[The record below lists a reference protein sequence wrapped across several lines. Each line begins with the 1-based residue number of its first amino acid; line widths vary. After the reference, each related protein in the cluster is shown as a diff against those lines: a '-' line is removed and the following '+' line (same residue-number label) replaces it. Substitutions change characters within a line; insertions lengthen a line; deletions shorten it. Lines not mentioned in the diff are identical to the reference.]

1 MYIIGENIHIISDKV
16 KAALTARDAAFFQ
29 DLAVSQVEAGA
40 QALDLNLGPRKKDWE
55 EVFPWMVE
63 TVEAVVDVPLSFD
76 STNILGIEAGLKK
89 ITKAQPII
97 NSTSAE
103 AERLEQVPLLAKKYN
118 ARLVALTMGQSGIPV
133 GADERVNIAL
143 EKLIP
148 RALEIDFPIT
158 DLIIDPLVLTVSGC
172 QEYCPELIEAVRTIQ
187 FAWDPPPPISVG
199 LSNVSNA
206 VPKENRPLINR
217 VYGAM
222 LMGAGLQMMIADP
235 FDEDL
240 KETIRI
246 IEERD
251 ASTPTGQ
258 LYLSIHDRI
267 ANMKEPTLDDVDM
280 SQLEQA
286 AIWKTV
292 QILLNKVIYADSYL
306 QQETVMRSM

>member
-16 KAALTARDAAFFQ
+16 KKALRERDTRFFQ
-29 DLAVSQVEAGA
+29 DLAARQVEAGA

-76 STNILGIEAGLKK
+76 STNLQGIEAGLKK
-89 ITKAQPII
+89 VTKAQPII

-103 AERLEQVPLLAKKYN
+103 PERLEKVPLLAQEHN
-118 ARLVALTMGQSGIPV
+118 ARLIALTMGKSGIPV
-133 GADERVNIAL
+133 GADERVTIAL

-148 RALEIDFPIT
+148 RALEIGFPIS

-172 QEYCPELIEAVRTIQ
+172 QEYAPELIEAVRTLQ
-187 FAWDPPPPISVG
+187 YAWDPPPPVSVG

-206 VPKENRPLINR
+206 VPHENRALLNR
-217 VYGAM
+217 VYCVM
-222 LMGAGLQMMIADP
+222 LMGAGLEMMIADP
-235 FDEDL
+235 FDEAL
-240 KETIRI
+240 KEAVRI

-251 ASTPTGQ
+251 DSTPVGQ
-258 LYLSIHDRI
+258 LYLKIHDRI
-267 ANMKEPTLDDVDM
+267 ADMEDPQLSDVDM
-280 SQLEQA
+280 SDPEQVD
-286 AIWKTV
+286 IWQTV

-306 QQETVMRSM
+306 QQEVA